1 MKLVLSA
8 VLPAFAAAALASPSV
23 TIDAGTLQGGQCE
36 NTQNAVYYKAIP
48 FAEPPV
54 GELRFEPPKAYN
66 KQYPNG
72 KLDAT
77 TAPASCIQFGAEFDA
92 TGVIDEDCLYLDVWT
107 PSNATK
113 DSNLPVKVW
122 IYGGSDTSG
131 GISKGLFDG
140 CNTAADG
147 SIFVSINY
155 RIGPLGFMA
164 LNSAGIYGNQGIQD
178 LLLGLEWVQ
187 ANIAAFGGD
196 PKKVLLFGQSAGA
209 EDAFIIA
216 SLPQA
221 PSVIS
226 SVIME
231 SGAGKKL
238 LYNSTIQGVGASYA
252 QTLKCSSNDKA
263 CLQSKTVSDL
273 KKAYNSDAFL
283 QEGIGAGGPLAITTS
298 GTHTFYPYV
307 DGNVIPE
314 EPLSRGV
321 QVPAV
326 FGSNKNEGA
335 IYAAATVKSLTD
347 GKNLTPSLYK
357 NFLRDNFGGAAGLIE
372 KYYPLSMFEAF
383 AGGDTHFGVL
393 YAISQVITDSD
404 YKCVAYEGLV
414 SAARKNIPVWTYEY
428 THNNT
433 CPWLGTLKQLQGN
446 AEEMALVGAT
456 HTAEIPFVFGN
467 MNNQPLPGGTCN
479 ATEAED
485 SLSKQMMS
493 LWTAMAENADP
504 STDAIQW
511 PRFTLEKN
519 ASSPGLIFADST
531 LSGQVDYKSCLLW
544 AKVFDLIEGGNG
556 TATATTTP
564 SSGGIKPTA
573 SATTASTSRV
583 SASNT
588 PPANGAATTMPAT
601 GGLLAL
607 GALLTVILA

>member
-1 MKLVLSA
+1 MNLILSA
-8 VLPAFAAAALASPSV
+8 ILPAFATAALASPSV

-48 FAEPPV
+48 YAEPPV
-54 GELRFEPPKAYN
+54 GDLRFEPPKAYN
-66 KQYPNG
+66 KHYPNG

-92 TGVIDEDCLYLDVWT
+92 TGALSEDCLYLDVWT
-107 PSNATK
+107 PSDATK

-147 SIFVSINY
+147 SILVSINY
-155 RIGPLGFMA
+155 RLGPLGFMA

-187 ANIAAFGGD
+187 DNIAAFGGD
-196 PKKVLLFGQSAGA
+196 PNKVLLFGQSAGA

-221 PSVIS
+221 PSFFN

-231 SGAGKKL
+231 SGAGKRL
-238 LYNSTIQGVGASYA
+238 LHNSTIQSVGASYA
-252 QTLKCSSNDKA
+252 QTLKCSSDDKA
-263 CLQSKTVSDL
+263 CLQSRTVSDL
-273 KKAYNSDAFL
+273 RKAYNGDTFL
-283 QEGIGAGGPLAITTS
+283 HEGIGAGGALAITTS
-298 GTHTFYPYV
+298 GTHAFYPYV

-326 FGSNKNEGA
+326 FGSNKNEGV
-335 IYAAATVKSLTD
+335 IYAAATVKSLSN
-347 GKNLTPSLYK
+347 GKSLTPSLYK
-357 NFLRDNFGGAAGLIE
+357 SFLRNNFGSAAGIIE
-372 KYYPLSMFEAF
+372 KYYPLSMFEAL
-383 AGGDTHFGVL
+383 AGGNAHYGVL
-393 YAISQVITDSD
+393 YAIAQVITDAD

-414 SAARKNIPVWTYEY
+414 SAALNNIPVWTYEY

-433 CPWLGTLKQLQGN
+433 CPWLGTLKQLQGHP
-446 AEEMALVGAT
+446 EEMALVGAT

-479 ATEAED
+479 ATEDED
-485 SLSKQMMS
+485 NLSKQMMS

-504 STDAIQW
+504 STDAIHW
-511 PRFTLEKN
+511 PQFVLEKN

-531 LSGQVDYKSCLLW
+531 LPGQVDYKACKLW
-544 AKVFDLIEGGNG
+544 SKVYDLIEADNS
-556 TATATTTP
+556 TATATATSTGMATGTATP
-564 SSGGIKPTA
+564 ISGSGKPTA
-573 SATTASTSRV
+573 SPPA
-583 SASNT
+583 T
-588 PPANGAATTMPAT
+588 PPANGAATSMPAT
-601 GGLLAL
+601 GGFLAL
-607 GALLTVILA
+607 SLLLTVVVA